1 MLRAFAQAFRT
12 PDLRNK
18 LLFTLAIMALFRLGA
33 FIPAPGVD
41 YGNVQICVNASN
53 QSILDMV
60 NLFSGGGLLQLS
72 VFALGI
78 MPYITASIIMQLM
91 RVAVPRLEAL
101 HKEGQSGQSK
111 ITQYTRYLTIALGVL
126 QSVVVVTMANTGQL
140 YPGCALSPLPD
151 STPWSNLLTVL
162 AMTAGTGLIMWL
174 GENITERG
182 VGNGMSLLIFT
193 SIIASFPAQMY
204 SIAGGNNGAVN
215 FAIMIVLILAITL
228 AVTFVELSQR
238 RIPVQYAK
246 RMVGRRLYGG
256 STTYI
261 PLKINQSGVI
271 PVIFASSIMQL
282 PVLAAQFAPTADWS
296 LWLQE
301 HFLINQGPWYMLVYA
316 AMILFFAFFY
326 TSITFNPDD
335 VSDNMKKYGGFIPG
349 IRAGKPTA
357 EYLRYVMNRIT
368 SAGAVYLTIVALI
381 PVVAIQ
387 AMGVQNAMQFGGTT
401 IMIMVGV
408 GLQTV
413 REIDSQLQQRH
424 YEGFLQ

>member
-12 PDLRNK
+12 PDLRRK

-33 FIPAPGVD
+33 FIPGPGVS
-41 YGNVQICVNASN
+41 YSNVQTCVAAQS
-53 QSILDMV
+53 QSILDMI

-91 RVAVPRLEAL
+91 RVAVPRLETL
-101 HKEGQSGQSK
+101 HKEGQAGQTK
-111 ITQYTRYLTIALGVL
+111 ITQYTRYLTIGLGVL
-126 QSVVVVTMANTGQL
+126 QSVTVVTMATNGQL
-140 YPGCALSPLPD
+140 FPGCPVNPIPEA
-151 STPWSNLLTVL
+151 TPWSLMLLVL

-174 GENITERG
+174 GELITERG

-193 SIIASFPAQMY
+193 SIVASFPTQMI
-204 SIAGGNNGAVN
+204 SIAGGANGGVN
-215 FAIMIVLILAITL
+215 ITIMLGVILVITL
-228 AVTFVELSQR
+228 AVVFVEQSQR
-238 RIPVQYAK
+238 RVPVQYAK
-246 RMVGRRLYGG
+246 RMVGRRMYGG
-256 STTYI
+256 TTTYI
-261 PLKINQSGVI
+261 PMKINQSGVI
-271 PVIFASSIMQL
+271 PVIFASSILQL
-282 PVLAAQFAPTADWS
+282 PTLAAQFAPDAGWS

-301 HFLINQGPWYMLVYA
+301 HFLLSQSWWYMLTYA
-316 AMILFFAFFY
+316 LLIIFFAFFY

-335 VSDNMKKYGGFIPG
+335 IADNMKRYGGFIPG

-357 EYLRYVMNRIT
+357 DYLRYVMTRLT
-368 SAGAVYLTIVALI
+368 WPGSLYLAVVALI
-381 PVVAIQ
+381 PVLVIS
-387 AMGVQNAMQFGGTT
+387 AMGVQSAMQFGGTT

-413 REIDSQLQQRH
+413 KEIDSQLQQRH